1 MRIRKP
7 FPLAAAV
14 ATAAALAI
22 PATTHTRD
30 QPYRQGRQLRV
41 LARIDVSPGQQEPV
55 TWRFQDSATHNVT
68 VRRGPAKFHSKDIR
82 RGSYSR
88 TLTRRGTYKL
98 VCSIHPNMRETI
110 RVS

>member
-1 MRIRKP
+1 MRIRNP
-7 FPLAAAV
+7 RPLVAVV

-22 PATTHTRD
+22 PATTHAGTSRTVKVD
-30 QPYRQGRQLRV
+30 DFAFSPAS
-41 LARIDVSPGQQEPV
+41 LAVKAGTKV

-68 VRRGPAKFHSKDIR
+68 VRRGPVKFHSKDIR

-88 TLTRRGTYKL
+88 TLTRQGTYKL
-98 VCSIHPNMRETI
+98 VCSIHPDMRETI